1 MLLHNKIKKDVNSHA
16 EVHKGF
22 VFSFESSHVFLTH
35 LLHNVLNCSF
45 VSEHNK

>member
-22 VFSFESSHVFLTH
+22 VFSFE
-35 LLHNVLNCSF
+35 
-45 VSEHNK
+45 